1 MTMLVRRRPT
11 NRGSVATIIA
21 LAMPAIMG
29 FAAMAVD
36 WGQVSVARIGVKAA
50 ADSAALAAADALKT
64 KPTTTAQIST
74 AQSQAN
80 SLASTYASQFKV
92 NGLTVTSSSVSFGY
106 YDSTTSTFATSEA
119 GRTPAGSTRTRC
131 RSRERRRST

>member
-1 MTMLVRRRPT
+1 MFPDRRRSQ
-11 NRGSVATIIA
+11 RGSVATIMG
-21 LAMPAIMG
+21 LAMPAMMA

-50 ADSAALAAADALKT
+50 SDSAALAAANALQS
-64 KPTTTAQIST
+64 KPTTTAQIAT

-106 YDSTTSTFATSEA
+106 YDST
-119 GRTPAGSTRTRC
+119 
-131 RSRERRRST
+131 